1 MGSILKAWSMGPE
14 FLPRAHSRRLG
25 ELDSSNWKILA
36 EEQDFGRIDPAIRE
50 LVSMLN
56 QKGYTTF
63 SSCSGG
69 HKVNPR
75 WRVNRHESGYIA
87 FSPPSRVAFSLYV
100 ALRKKNR
107 DFEFEAQAVVD
118 NGDGGDRE
126 TVCTRFYWQLSDDR
140 KPRLEYYRRFFG
152 QMKNV
157 ISRLP
162 PAPVDGRETMKGL
175 FGPEYLSTGMRT
187 VSRQMKRFSTN

>member
-1 MGSILKAWSMGPE
+1 MGPE

-36 EEQDFGRIDPAIRE
+36 RESDFGRIDPAIRE
-50 LVSMLN
+50 LVSVLN
-56 QKGYTTF
+56 QKGYKTF

-87 FSPPSRVAFSLYV
+87 FSPPSRMAFTLY
-100 ALRKKNR
+100 LMLSRKNR

-140 KPRLEYYRRFFG
+140 KPRLEYYRKLFA

-157 ISRLP
+157 ITHLP
-162 PAPVDGRETMKGL
+162 SAPGDGRETIKGL
-175 FGPEYLSTGMRT
+175 FGPEYLSMGLRT
-187 VSRQMKRFSTN
+187 VSKQMKRFSTN